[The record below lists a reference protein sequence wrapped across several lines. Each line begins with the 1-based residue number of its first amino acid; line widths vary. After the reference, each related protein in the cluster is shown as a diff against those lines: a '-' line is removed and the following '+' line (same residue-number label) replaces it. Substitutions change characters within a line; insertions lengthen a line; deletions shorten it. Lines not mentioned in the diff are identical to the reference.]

1 MRPCGGILLQLH
13 LLPSWTQETD
23 RTCYKVTAPPLPRQR
38 RGHMERDARVLLNI
52 GYTPL
57 MDPRKQIH
65 HTQAKTRTSRL
76 DGVV

>member
-23 RTCYKVTAPPLPRQR
+23 RTCYKDTSPPLPRQR
-38 RGHMERDARVLLNI
+38 RGHMEWDASVLL
-52 GYTPL
+52 PL
-57 MDPRKQIH
+57 MNRRYSVTEQIH
-65 HTQAKTRTSRL
+65 HTQAKTRTPRQ

>member
-38 RGHMERDARVLLNI
+38 RG
-52 GYTPL
+52 YTPL
-57 MDPRKQIH
+57 MDPRSNSVTEQIH